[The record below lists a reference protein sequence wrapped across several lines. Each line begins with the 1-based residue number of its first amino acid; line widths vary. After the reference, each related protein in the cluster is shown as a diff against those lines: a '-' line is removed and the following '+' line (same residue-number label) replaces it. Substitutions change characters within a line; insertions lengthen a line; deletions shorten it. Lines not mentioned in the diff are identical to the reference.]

1 MPILVGAQIVA
12 PSIVIPSRPT
22 PAEKL
27 AATWTAPDGSIYQL
41 TDRSVGYWTLANA
54 VAFGA
59 APLTLT
65 ADANPRGGSTM
76 RHVQPESRQI
86 IWPMHIKGATNTE
99 FKARWREIGRAFAMT
114 TQPRSDGTL
123 KPGVLTVRWPDGSTR
138 QISAFYQSGFD
149 GQPGMHWHYDQVVMT
164 LYAEDPYW
172 SDVVQATVTRTFVSD
187 SSTFFAPFLH
197 VSSSQT
203 LGDTTVTNPGD
214 VVAWPTW
221 TITGPATGITA
232 TNNDTGESFAVAI
245 SLTAGQVL
253 TITTDPPSVIGPT
266 GDSAIGAVNF
276 PDAVLWGLRPG
287 DTSATFDVTGSGAG
301 TSIQLA
307 FFPRYAVG

>member
-1 MPILVGAQIVA
+1 MPILVGTQVVQPAVVV
-12 PSIVIPSRPT
+12 PPRPT

-27 AATWTAPDGSIYQL
+27 AATWTAPDGTVYQL

-76 RHVQPESRQI
+76 RHVQPEPRQI
-86 IWPMHIKGATNTE
+86 IWPMHVKGTTETE
-99 FKARWREIGRAFAMT
+99 FKQRWRELGRAFAMT
-114 TQPRSDGTL
+114 TELG
-123 KPGVLTVRWPDGSTR
+123 PGVLTVAWPDGSKR
-138 QISAFYQSGFD
+138 QISAYYSSGFD

-164 LYAEDPYW
+164 LFCEDPYW
-172 SDVVQATVTRTFVSD
+172 QDIVQQTVTRTFVSD

-203 LGDTTVTNPGD
+203 LGDTTVNNPGD

-221 TITGPATGITA
+221 TITGPATGVTA
-232 TNNDTGESFAVAI
+232 INNDTGESFALDI
-245 SLTAGQVL
+245 TLTAGQVV
-253 TITTDPPSVIGPT
+253 TITTDPPSVIGPD
-266 GDSAIGAVNF
+266 GNSAIAAVNF
-276 PDAVLWGLRPG
+276 PDAVLWGLPPG

-301 TSIQLA
+301 TTIQLA
-307 FFPRYAVG
+307 FYPRYAVG